1 MKCLVCPLGK
11 PYRVS
16 NTVAKNLEKGKG
28 YRYIDRQEYK
38 KLSTKET
45 ANNKSVEEKKNG

>member
-1 MKCLVCPLGK
+1 VKCLICPLGK

-16 NTVAKNLEKGKG
+16 NTVAKNLVKDNG

-38 KLSTKET
+38 RLTTKEA
-45 ANNKSVEEKKNG
+45 ANNKSAEE